1 MEGFPRGDDADV
13 RWQADARGTA
23 TAMVVPAC
31 FMVAAWTYA
40 VCVNFVPAY
49 RDPAD
54 KIGAAT
60 IGLEKTAEITRQA
73 EVEGELEKKVEV
85 HREVA

>member
-1 MEGFPRGDDADV
+1 
-13 RWQADARGTA
+13 
-23 TAMVVPAC
+23 MVVPVC

-40 VCVNFVPAY
+40 VAVNFVPAY

-60 IGLEKTAEITRQA
+60 IGIEDTAENSSEGGRESDLEQNA
-73 EVEGELEKKVEV
+73 EVTNEIVK
-85 HREVA
+85 